1 MHPQH
6 HFVEHSQ
13 LPILNHLHTNRSNAC
28 HNKATKDECLVL
40 ISKMISM
47 LLLTRHLPPQKSKMK
62 KVQNETKELNC
73 KQEKDMN
80 TCAKRQQG
88 NPEQEK
94 RML

>member
-1 MHPQH
+1 
-6 HFVEHSQ
+6 
-13 LPILNHLHTNRSNAC
+13 
-28 HNKATKDECLVL
+28 
-40 ISKMISM
+40 MISM

-62 KVQNETKELNC
+62 KVQNEKKELNC